1 MKRNERILSIL
12 ALALVG
18 LSAQG
23 CYTSASGIADQ
34 LNPYADPYEEL
45 GQRDTTA
52 ISGGGAGKKAIQARH
67 AIEVMGAYR
76 RAQAPQPTY
85 PVVQPAEVRLM
96 WVPDHLNRFG
106 DLVPAHYYYLRV
118 LNDRWAVQD
127 AYDIERQLEDGGR
140 LNSGGGGGGG
150 GGGAPAAAPREE
162 TEGSTATPWVYK
174 DEKK

>member
-1 MKRNERILSIL
+1 MKRNERIFS
-12 ALALVG
+12 LVVLGWLG
-18 LSAQG
+18 LSTQG
-23 CYTSASGIADQ
+23 CYTAASGIADQ

-45 GQRDTTA
+45 GQRDTQA

-67 AIEVMGAYR
+67 ALEVMGAYR
-76 RAQAPQPTY
+76 RTQAPQPVY

-127 AYDIERQLEDGGR
+127 AYDIEKQLEDGGR
-140 LNSGGGGGGG
+140 LYPGGGGGGG
-150 GGGAPAAAPREE
+150 GSAAAREAE
-162 TEGSTATPWVYK
+162 TTTATPWVYK
-174 DEKK
+174 DDKK